1 MLKGKVALITGAA
14 SGIGRATAAC
24 MAREGAMVMISDIDA
39 EHGEVAARELAAD
52 GSRVGFVK
60 GDVRSIGDTQAMVEA
75 TVSALGSLDIL
86 VNNAGISRIAPFE
99 ELSEEDWDLCMDVNG
114 KGTFLCSRA
123 AVRIMKEKGGG
134 AIVNLASI
142 NSFEGKVERG
152 AFSYS
157 KGGIV
162 NLTRTMAAE
171 LGRYGIRVN
180 AVAPG
185 CVRTTEF
192 MKHVEAGVV
201 DLDTLTALT
210 PLGMLQEP
218 EDIAEAIIFLA
229 SEKARFISGVTLPV
243 DGGWLS
249 DGGKGMG
256 RPSERT

>member
-1 MLKGKVALITGAA
+1 
-14 SGIGRATAAC
+14 
-24 MAREGAMVMISDIDA
+24 
-39 EHGEVAARELAAD
+39 
-52 GSRVGFVK
+52 
-60 GDVRSIGDTQAMVEA
+60 
-75 TVSALGSLDIL
+75 
-86 VNNAGISRIAPFE
+86 
-99 ELSEEDWDLCMDVNG
+99 
-114 KGTFLCSRA
+114 
-123 AVRIMKEKGGG
+123 MKEKGGG

-229 SEKARFISGVTLPV
+229 SEKARSISGVTLPV